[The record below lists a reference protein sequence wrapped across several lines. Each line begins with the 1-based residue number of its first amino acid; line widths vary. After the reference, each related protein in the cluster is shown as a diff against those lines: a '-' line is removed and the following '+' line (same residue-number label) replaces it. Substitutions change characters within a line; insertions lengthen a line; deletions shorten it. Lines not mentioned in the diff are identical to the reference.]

1 VELESVCNLEY
12 GFTDTA
18 KNTGDARFIRITDID
33 ENGMIK
39 AKDQKYINLTDEAK
53 KYLLK
58 KNDLIIART
67 GATYGKTAVFKESYP
82 AVFASYLIKMDFE
95 KEKMLA
101 DFYWLFSQ
109 TDEYWNQ
116 AKKLMTGG
124 GQPQFNAN
132 TIKKIIIPIISL
144 DIQKRF
150 ITEAEKEQQIINA
163 NKQLI
168 EIYEQKIA
176 DVLSE
181 I

>member
-1 VELESVCNLEY
+1 MEY

-18 KNTGDARFIRITDID
+18 RVAGEARFIRITDIN

-39 AKDQKYINLTDEAK
+39 AKEKKYINLTAATK

-58 KNDLIIART
+58 KNDLIVART

-82 AVFASYLIKMDFE
+82 AVFASYLIRLDFE
-95 KEKMLA
+95 KDKILP

-109 TDEYWNQ
+109 TDKYWNQ
-116 AKKLMTGG
+116 AKKLKTGG
-124 GQPQFNAN
+124 AQQQFNAN
-132 TIKKIIIPIISL
+132 AIKKIIIPIISL
-144 DIQKRF
+144 DMQKYF
-150 ITEAEKEQQIINA
+150 VTEAVKEQQIIDA

-168 EIYEQKIA
+168 EIMKQKIS
-176 DVLSE
+176 DVLSK